1 MLDDET
7 NYLGL
12 VIVSLP
18 LDVQIINALVL
29 LISNRLIR
37 KGLKQFIFC
46 MTPTKNNFV
55 TAIGEPT
62 KSQWPKTRTGA
73 KSTVNN
79 INSTRV

>member
-1 MLDDET
+1 MTNVETYMEDDET

-18 LDVQIINALVL
+18 LDVQITNALVL
-29 LISNRLIR
+29 LIFSRLIR

-46 MTPTKNNFV
+46 IAPTNSTFV

-62 KSQWPKTRTGA
+62 RKYKWDGNLTKMH
-73 KSTVNN
+73 K
-79 INSTRV
+79 